1 MNICPLRRSGTS
13 RVVFLFFFHLQ
24 EEPPARFPKEGRQVF
39 ERVSERRARLARE
52 AAEGGG
58 SNRQGRREAPRGTMG
73 YGEGAR
79 ARPEDDTVKN
89 KRVLFYK
96 RLG

>member
-1 MNICPLRRSGTS
+1 
-13 RVVFLFFFHLQ
+13 
-24 EEPPARFPKEGRQVF
+24 
-39 ERVSERRARLARE
+39 
-52 AAEGGG
+52 
-58 SNRQGRREAPRGTMG
+58 MG